1 MREGLRQGRL
11 TATGTFLAP
20 DSNIRISFTEAR
32 IRRVARSSCA
42 LAVGD
47 AEQADS
53 YQKPRDPKIC
63 DLSTYL
69 IEICRAKLS
78 WPRESKSF
86 GSAKPRAIGP
96 QPVRKAGEPFD
107 RLVEDGGVLCEAQPH
122 DMARPFALEQGRD
135 RNRRHARLA
144 DRPLAEAPVVDRDP
158 RRREVDAKKPGRSAW
173 QHRKAGI
180 G

>member
-11 TATGTFLAP
+11 AATGAFLAP
-20 DSNIRISFTEAR
+20 DSHIRISFTEAR

-69 IEICRAKLS
+69 IEICRAKIS
-78 WPRESKSF
+78 CPRESKSF
-86 GSAKPRAIGP
+86 GSAKPRAIGAFGP
-96 QPVRKAGEPFD
+96 QPVRKAREPFD

-135 RNRRHARLA
+135 RNR
-144 DRPLAEAPVVDRDP
+144 
-158 RRREVDAKKPGRSAW
+158 
-173 QHRKAGI
+173 
-180 G
+180 